1 VGTLSSKKQI
11 KTSKSKHKLSPKS
24 PKSNSIKNPNIKRK
38 FQKKMQKNFS
48 LKRKKTLEK
57 DIDKF
62 Q

>member
-38 FQKKMQKNFS
+38 FQKNAEKFLTQK
-48 LKRKKTLEK
+48 KKKL
-57 DIDKF
+57 
-62 Q
+62 

>member
-38 FQKKMQKNFS
+38 FQKKNAEKFLTQK
-48 LKRKKTLEK
+48 KKKL
-57 DIDKF
+57 
-62 Q
+62 

>member
-38 FQKKMQKNFS
+38 FQKNAEKFLTQK
-48 LKRKKTLEK
+48 KKKKTLEK
-57 DIDKF
+57 DNR
-62 Q
+62 